1 LFRNDGSA
9 RLALARQK
17 HWRWMMQE
25 TFARKGLVDPNRLRD
40 LNRKSDLRGWMQMLS
55 HFGAIAITGVLLH
68 LTWGT
73 WWAVPVFMLHGTLL
87 AFLYAAQH
95 ELSHATPFRTR
106 WLNEAF
112 GRLIGFIQIYPRDF
126 DQVQHFAHHRHTQM
140 WEEDGELQR
149 EPYDMKSYLM
159 WLLGPSYWYTRMTRI
174 VRMVRGIVIERYVR
188 EDEKAKLIRE
198 ARIHAALYGLIAL
211 VSVVT
216 GSWAALTYW
225 IAPLI
230 VMKPVQQ
237 LQNTI
242 EHLGLGH
249 HDNILENTRTVDTI
263 APLRWMAW
271 NMQFHTA
278 HHTFPSVPFHQLP
291 ELHEEIVTRT
301 GKRPH
306 TMGYLEFQREVLKRF
321 SGGKS
326 EADYPDK
333 EAWVLSEREAAA
345 SDDRVAAAE

>member
-1 LFRNDGSA
+1 
-9 RLALARQK
+9 
-17 HWRWMMQE
+17 MQDS
-25 TFARKGLVDPNRLRD
+25 FARKGLVDPNVLRE
-40 LNRKSDLRGWMQMLS
+40 LNRKSDLRGWLQMIS
-55 HFGAIAITGVLLH
+55 HFGAIFATGTGLYVA
-68 LTWGT
+68 WGT
-73 WWAVPVFMLHGTLL
+73 WWAVPIFMLHGTLI

-95 ELSHATPFRTR
+95 ELSHGTPFKTR

-149 EPYDMKSYLM
+149 EPYSLTTYVL
-159 WLLGPSYWYTRMTRI
+159 WLLGPTYWWSRI
-174 VRMVRGIVIERYVR
+174 SRIFRLARGIVIERYVR
-188 EDEKAKLIRE
+188 EDEKEKLIRE
-198 ARIHAALYGLIAL
+198 SRIHLALYAAIAIA
-211 VSVVT
+211 SYAA
-216 GSWAALTYW
+216 GSWAAVAFW

-230 VMKPVQQ
+230 IMKPVQQ

-278 HHTFPSVPFHQLP
+278 HHTFPSVPFHRLE
-291 ELHEEIVTRT
+291 ELHAEIVRRT
-301 GKRPH
+301 GKQPH
-306 TMGYLEFQREVLKRF
+306 TMGYIEFQREVLKRF
-321 SGGKS
+321 SGGKT

-333 EAWVLSEREAAA
+333 DAWVVSEHRERDV
-345 SDDRVAAAE
+345 SHVAPAE